1 MSAKQSDFFN
11 LDSTSSE
18 DSDGEKLQEK
28 IKEWDWDAP
37 ENRDKFYS
45 DSTASKT
52 SCKRTISASKKWD
65 SNKKLKNN
73 EISLPSIEKIS
84 DSDNE
89 GSSNNDTKLLYRLNG
104 HKSSVNRVHWCKRYD
119 MRNILLS
126 SSMDR

>member
-1 MSAKQSDFFN
+1 MTSKQSDFFN

-37 ENRDKFYS
+37 ENRD
-45 DSTASKT
+45 
-52 SCKRTISASKKWD
+52 
-65 SNKKLKNN
+65 
-73 EISLPSIEKIS
+73 

-119 MRNILLS
+119 MRNFLLS